1 MAAFASMLT
10 FSPLNQGNYQPAFA
24 LQLACHSHPWS
35 EATFASCLD
44 GQYFAWQM
52 EDNGELAGFYVGLQ
66 VLQEATLMDIGIASA
81 KRGKGLSK
89 PLLEH
94 FFSQCRQKGIEEV
107 WLEVRASN
115 QPAIGLYEQYGFTL
129 IERRKGY
136 YPTHNGRE
144 DALIMK
150 LSWGQVG

>member
-1 MAAFASMLT
+1 MLN
-10 FSPLNQGNYQPAFA
+10 FLSLNCENYLPAFA
-24 LQLACHSHPWS
+24 LQVACHSHPWS

-52 EDNGELAGFYVGLQ
+52 EQSGELAGFYVGLQ
-66 VLQEATLMDIGIASA
+66 VLQEATLMDIGIASSY
-81 KRGKGLSK
+81 RGKGLSK

-94 FFSQCRQKGIEEV
+94 FFSQCRHKGINEV

-115 QPAIGLYEQYGFTL
+115 QAAIGLYEHYGFVL
-129 IERRKGY
+129 IERRKNY
-136 YPTHNGRE
+136 YPTHEGRE

-150 LSWGQVG
+150 LSWENS